1 MSVHRFSGCLLL
13 LLGLTGPGWAQ
24 PPAAPVASG
33 LGRYRAVHAA
43 LLARQ
48 DAAAALALM
57 EGPEV
62 DGDPGL
68 LYLKAVSLA
77 RLGRREAALGLAARL
92 EALDPGFHAA
102 TDPEFAKLAPPPR
115 AQGPVGRLRTVARLS
130 LPGLFPEG
138 LAVDAATGRT
148 FLSSL
153 VQGGVLV
160 LEPGRRPRWFLRA
173 GPEGPWETLGLK
185 VDPARRLLWVA
196 SKGRPGRA
204 GLGQGAAERSALFAV
219 DLDTGRVAR
228 RVVLPDPGRHLL
240 NDLALQADGT
250 VFVTD
255 SEAGAVYRVP
265 PGEDRFETVLPAGS
279 LSYPNGLV
287 LTKDGAGLLV
297 AGAGPGLYRVDLAGD
312 SFREVRVP
320 PGLHLQGIDG
330 LTRLEGPTGAGSRLV
345 AVQNGIHPGRVA
357 LLELDEAETELLAIR
372 ILAAG
377 QAALE
382 GIPTT
387 GDLAGTA
394 YRFIANSQIP
404 LLQGKGPRPRPKPFL
419 IVEVELPD

>member
-1 MSVHRFSGCLLL
+1 MSVHRAAGCLLL
-13 LLGLTGPGWAQ
+13 LGLAGPGWAQ
-24 PPAAPVASG
+24 PAEGPAPSG
-33 LGRYRAVHAA
+33 LGRHRAVHAA
-43 LLARQ
+43 LLGRQ
-48 DAAAALALM
+48 DAAAALALL

-62 DGDPGL
+62 EGDLGL

-77 RLGRREAALGLAARL
+77 RLGRREAALGLVARL

-102 TDPEFAKLAPPPR
+102 TDPEFARLKPPPR
-115 AQGPVGRLRTVARLS
+115 PGGPVGRLRVVARLP
-130 LPGLFPEG
+130 LPELFPEG
-138 LAVDAATGRT
+138 LAVDPGTGRT
-148 FLSSL
+148 YLSSL
-153 VQGGVLV
+153 EQGGVLV
-160 LEPGRRPRWFLRA
+160 LEPGRRPRWFLKA
-173 GPEGPWETLGLK
+173 GPAGPWETLGLK
-185 VDPARRLLWVA
+185 VDPRRRLLWVA

-204 GLGQGAAERSALFAV
+204 GLDKGAAERSALFAV
-219 DLDTGRVAR
+219 DLDTGRVLR
-228 RVVLPDPGRHLL
+228 RVALEAGGRHLL
-240 NDLALQADGT
+240 NDLALGADGT
-250 VFVTD
+250 AFVTD

-265 PGEDRFETVLPAGS
+265 PEGDRFETVLPPGS

-297 AGAGPGLYRVDLAGD
+297 AGAGPGLYRVDLAGG

-330 LTRLEGPTGAGSRLV
+330 LTRLGGPAGAGSRLV

-357 LLELDEAETELLAIR
+357 LLELDEAETELRAIR
-372 ILAAG
+372 VLAAG

-387 GDLAGTA
+387 GDLAGKA

-404 LLQGKGPRPRPKPFL
+404 LLQGKGPRPKPKPFL
-419 IVEVELPD
+419 IAEVALPD